1 MDFNRTVYK
10 PVIQELFKVAN
21 NNKLQAYQS
30 NIEPNVIMELVD
42 AISDGFKNVKIEGK
56 YIRPTKILTT
66 KILMGV
72 FACLPAFDS
81 LLSKALTQFKKNEP
95 KYPLIELLN
104 TDLKKGPPSWSHFA
118 NEECVINFFDK
129 LRPTF
134 KTSKKDFLY
143 PLMRTI
149 DLYFW
154 FWGMDLLKQERAK
167 KHNCLT
173 SDILKMLCDGGEYSA
188 QSLANKINKNRE
200 KKISAQRVS
209 LSIKEI
215 QLENPEVISIQK
227 KGKKF
232 GELGLLCHK
241 LRQRTK
247 FVS

>member
-1 MDFNRTVYK
+1 
-10 PVIQELFKVAN
+10 
-21 NNKLQAYQS
+21 
-30 NIEPNVIMELVD
+30 
-42 AISDGFKNVKIEGK
+42 
-56 YIRPTKILTT
+56 
-66 KILMGV
+66 
-72 FACLPAFDS
+72 
-81 LLSKALTQFKKNEP
+81 
-95 KYPLIELLN
+95 
-104 TDLKKGPPSWSHFA
+104 
-118 NEECVINFFDK
+118 
-129 LRPTF
+129 
-134 KTSKKDFLY
+134 
-143 PLMRTI
+143 
-149 DLYFW
+149 
-154 FWGMDLLKQERAK
+154 MDLLKQERAK